1 MTLILLRHLSR
12 LINTTSASE
21 AVITI
26 PPAPHKARQQG
37 PGGTERSCKKQPA
50 MLKVTGG
57 GGEERIPLRSAEYLA
72 AFLITVIFHTSQE
85 SELMKSDTLLPA
97 VPDEA

>member
-1 MTLILLRHLSR
+1 MTGR
-12 LINTTSASE
+12 E
-21 AVITI
+21 
-26 PPAPHKARQQG
+26 
-37 PGGTERSCKKQPA
+37 
-50 MLKVTGG
+50 LKVTGG

-97 VPDEA
+97 VPDEAWWAFKLRIDFAVSFPSV

>member
-37 PGGTERSCKKQPA
+37 PGGNGEVMQKAAGHAEGDGRW
-50 MLKVTGG
+50 
-57 GGEERIPLRSAEYLA
+57 GEERIPLRSAEYLA